1 MDEETLKRIADSLER
16 IAICMENKQ
25 LREIATYRK
34 GQAALIAEKKAD
46 NKKQVK
52 STPLPERKQTIRVRT
67 SKSAK

>member
-1 MDEETLKRIADSLER
+1 MNEELLKKIADSLER

-46 NKKQVK
+46 SAKKSK
-52 STPLPERKQTIRVRT
+52 STPIIPVVKQTVRVRN
-67 SKSAK
+67 SKK

>member
-1 MDEETLKRIADSLER
+1 MNEEYLKKIADSLER

-46 NKKQVK
+46 NKKQVR
-52 STPLPERKQTIRVRT
+52 SAPIPVMKQTVRVRN
-67 SKSAK
+67 SKK

>member
-1 MDEETLKRIADSLER
+1 MNEELLKKIADSLER

-25 LREIATYRK
+25 LREIATYKK

-52 STPLPERKQTIRVRT
+52 SVPAAPVKQTIRVRQ
-67 SKSAK
+67 SK

>member
-1 MDEETLKRIADSLER
+1 MNEELLKKIADSLER

-46 NKKQVK
+46 NKKQVR
-52 STPLPERKQTIRVRT
+52 SAPIPVMKQTVRVRN
-67 SKSAK
+67 SKK